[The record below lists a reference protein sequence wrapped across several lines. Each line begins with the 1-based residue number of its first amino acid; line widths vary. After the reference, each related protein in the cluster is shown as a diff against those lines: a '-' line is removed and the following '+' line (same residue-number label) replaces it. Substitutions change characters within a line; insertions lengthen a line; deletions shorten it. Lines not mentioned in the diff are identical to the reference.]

1 MKQKQQRTSNEYAAF
16 EGLLRQVIQVSHS
29 EIKAKIDAEKAEK
42 KRKGVKPLVS
52 SRASS
57 EKD

>member
-1 MKQKQQRTSNEYAAF
+1 MKQKQRTSNEYAAF
-16 EGLLRQVIQVSHS
+16 EGLLRRVIQVSHS

-42 KRKGVKPLVS
+42 KRKGIKPSVS
-52 SRASS
+52 SRASN